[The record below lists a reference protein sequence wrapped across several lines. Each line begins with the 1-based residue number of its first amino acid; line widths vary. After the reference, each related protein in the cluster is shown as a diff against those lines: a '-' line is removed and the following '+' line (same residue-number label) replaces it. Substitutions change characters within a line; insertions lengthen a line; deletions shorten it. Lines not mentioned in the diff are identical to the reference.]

1 MRRIS
6 VFPGGGRGLVVWWWG
21 EGGGK
26 PVWRGW
32 GGGGMSSQLSRASPT
47 VNARGAQNSQ
57 YVNLGLCA
65 QPVAMGGVVYVKT
78 LIHRLATNDLNFPL
92 KIYIVQLFC

>member
-32 GGGGMSSQLSRASPT
+32 GGGMSSQLSRASPT

-65 QPVAMGGVVYVKT
+65 QPVAMGGVVREN
-78 LIHRLATNDLNFPL
+78 INS
-92 KIYIVQLFC
+92 